1 MTKPASGTN
10 IGNAVRELAPGT
22 TWRLYEPGLLAN
34 LEWMDDPA
42 LRPTDAAILAKTAEL
57 DADPNYPPL

>member
-10 IGNAVRELAPGT
+10 IGNAVRQLAPGT
-22 TWRLYEPGLLAN
+22 TWRLHEPGELAN

-57 DADPNYPPL
+57 DADPNFPQL